1 MFILG
6 LKHIILKIDIHA
18 LNRRN
23 YWYISQLYV
32 RNILT
37 VKNIDKFD
45 KNLSICQYF
54 FINFLRNPGATILML
69 ALHIK

>member
-37 VKNIDKFD
+37 VKNIDEFD